1 MPPTQPPEHFHGYL
15 SHSPTTPL
23 TYARYTPKPFTP
35 HDIEISITHCGICGT
50 DLHTL
55 RSGWGPNTT
64 TYPCIVGHE
73 IIGIVTRIGSSI
85 PTSPAYPNTTPLQ
98 IGDRVGI
105 GAQTLSCLQP
115 SCEECVAGKENYCPR
130 ITGTY
135 NSRYWDNETGKRSD
149 VIAYGGFA
157 RKWRGPAAFAFR
169 IPEGLKSE
177 VAAPLLCAGTTVFA
191 PLRKYLDGNGKGKTV
206 AVVGIGGL
214 GHLGIMFAKALGCER
229 VIGISRSNMKREDAV
244 KGLGADGFIATGE
257 EKGWEKKW
265 SRSVDLI
272 LCTVDGD
279 DMPLG
284 KYLRLLKAGG
294 TFVLVGAPEKPLPRM
309 RAFELIGKGVNV
321 TGSNIGSREDIRC
334 NRIHRPRHV
343 GISVSP
349 LDFGPYVMQST
360 LLLVAPALFAASI
373 YMELCQIIALVKWGE
388 LAIIRVGWMTNIFVA
403 GDMLSFLMQVSGA
416 GIMVN
421 GSRSMGQ
428 QIIVGGLIVQ
438 IAFFSFFVVSALV
451 VLACIA
457 SRPAEESR
465 YPLIPWRKHMFAL
478 YSSRVLIIVRSVCRV
493 VEYIEG
499 SDGFLLQHEVFIYV
513 LDGLLALSVLIVFA
527 AIHPREVEWLL
538 ERGSTKTEKEG
549 RIKGAYLCIVG
560 AVVACKCPVI
570 ESMNHEMVS

>member
-1 MPPTQPPEHFHGYL
+1 MSPPEPPEHFHGYL

-23 TYARYTPKPFTP
+23 TYAPYTPKPFTP
-35 HDIEISITHCGICGT
+35 TDIEINITHCGICGT

-85 PTSPAYPNTTPLQ
+85 PTYPNTTPLR

-105 GAQTLSCLQP
+105 GAQTHSCLQP

-135 NSRYWDNETGKRSD
+135 NSRYWDKETGKRSD
-149 VIAYGGFA
+149 IIAYGGFA

-169 IPEGLKSE
+169 IPERLESE

-191 PLRKYLDGNGKGKTV
+191 PLRKYLGDGADSGKGKTV

-229 VIGISRSNMKREDAV
+229 VIGISRSNGKREDAV
-244 KGLGADGFIATGE
+244 KGLGADEFIATGE

-294 TFVLVGAPEKPLPRM
+294 AFVLVGAPEKPLPRM

-334 NRIHRPRHV
+334 MLEVAAEKGVRPWVETRRMEEV
-343 GISVSP
+343 NEALRDMEAGRAR
-349 LDFGPYVMQST
+349 FRYV
-360 LLLVAPALFAASI
+360 L
-373 YMELCQIIALVKWGE
+373 
-388 LAIIRVGWMTNIFVA
+388 
-403 GDMLSFLMQVSGA
+403 
-416 GIMVN
+416 VN
-421 GSRSMGQ
+421 GEER
-428 QIIVGGLIVQ
+428 
-438 IAFFSFFVVSALV
+438 
-451 VLACIA
+451 
-457 SRPAEESR
+457 ESR
-465 YPLIPWRKHMFAL
+465 L
-478 YSSRVLIIVRSVCRV
+478 
-493 VEYIEG
+493 
-499 SDGFLLQHEVFIYV
+499 
-513 LDGLLALSVLIVFA
+513 
-527 AIHPREVEWLL
+527 
-538 ERGSTKTEKEG
+538 
-549 RIKGAYLCIVG
+549 
-560 AVVACKCPVI
+560 
-570 ESMNHEMVS
+570 

>member
-1 MPPTQPPEHFHGYL
+1 MPPPSPPEHFHGYV
-15 SHSPTTPL
+15 SNSPTTPL
-23 TYARYTPKPFTP
+23 TYATYTPKPFTP
-35 HDIEISITHCGICGT
+35 TDIEISITHCGICGT

-85 PTSPAYPNTTPLQ
+85 PTYPNTTPLR

-105 GAQTLSCLQP
+105 GAQTHSCLQP

-169 IPEGLKSE
+169 IPERLESE

-191 PLRKYLDGNGKGKTV
+191 PLRKYLGDGADSGKGKTV

-229 VIGISRSNMKREDAV
+229 VIGISRSNGKREDAV
-244 KGLGADGFIATGE
+244 KGLGADEFIATGE
-257 EKGWEKKW
+257 EKGWEKRW

-334 NRIHRPRHV
+334 MLEVAAEKGVRPWVETRRMEEV
-343 GISVSP
+343 NETLRDMEAGRAR
-349 LDFGPYVMQST
+349 FRYV
-360 LLLVAPALFAASI
+360 L
-373 YMELCQIIALVKWGE
+373 
-388 LAIIRVGWMTNIFVA
+388 
-403 GDMLSFLMQVSGA
+403 
-416 GIMVN
+416 VN
-421 GSRSMGQ
+421 GEER
-428 QIIVGGLIVQ
+428 
-438 IAFFSFFVVSALV
+438 
-451 VLACIA
+451 
-457 SRPAEESR
+457 ESR
-465 YPLIPWRKHMFAL
+465 L
-478 YSSRVLIIVRSVCRV
+478 
-493 VEYIEG
+493 
-499 SDGFLLQHEVFIYV
+499 
-513 LDGLLALSVLIVFA
+513 
-527 AIHPREVEWLL
+527 
-538 ERGSTKTEKEG
+538 
-549 RIKGAYLCIVG
+549 
-560 AVVACKCPVI
+560 
-570 ESMNHEMVS
+570 

>member
-23 TYARYTPKPFTP
+23 TYAPYTPKPFTP

-73 IIGIVTRIGSSI
+73 IIGIVTRVGSSI
-85 PTSPAYPNTTPLQ
+85 STSPAYPNTTPLQ

-135 NSRYWDNETGKRSD
+135 NSRYWDNKTGKRSD

-229 VIGISRSNMKREDAV
+229 VIGISRSNKKREDAM

-309 RAFELIGKGVNV
+309 RAFELIGKGVKV
-321 TGSNIGSREDIRC
+321 TGSNIGSREDIRG

-343 GISVSP
+343 GISVPP
-349 LDFGPYVMQST
+349 LDSGPYVMQST

-403 GDMLSFLMQVSGA
+403 GDMLSFLMQASGEF
-416 GIMVN
+416 VLCL
-421 GSRSMGQ
+421 
-428 QIIVGGLIVQ
+428 GG
-438 IAFFSFFVVSALV
+438 VV
-451 VLACIA
+451 
-457 SRPAEESR
+457 
-465 YPLIPWRKHMFAL
+465 
-478 YSSRVLIIVRSVCRV
+478 
-493 VEYIEG
+493 
-499 SDGFLLQHEVFIYV
+499 
-513 LDGLLALSVLIVFA
+513 
-527 AIHPREVEWLL
+527 
-538 ERGSTKTEKEG
+538 
-549 RIKGAYLCIVG
+549 
-560 AVVACKCPVI
+560 
-570 ESMNHEMVS
+570 